1 MAIGDVLP
9 AAGDGFLA
17 RDLRSGP
24 FDLALAT
31 CRRERPLL
39 GALAG
44 SGALHGLLALVL
56 AGGWTL
62 QTLRPPAPVMAPVTL
77 RAVLQPPAQSEAADA
92 AADPVPESRTIVASR
107 SAARPPAPSP
117 PAAAVSPAAATLA
130 TAPVASD
137 PRPNDASPAPPE
149 GGVIIALVHD
159 ARELGGGLA
168 ERIAERYPS
177 RADRPPRLRGALA
190 LPYPTAAR
198 QSHTSGR
205 VTAVLDIDEQGKIIG
220 SLLVPSHPAFVPAVD
235 EALRDIRFTPAE
247 IASRRVPYWAVVAFT
262 FTIAAPPGRGR

>member
-1 MAIGDVLP
+1 MTIGDVLP
-9 AAGDGFLA
+9 AAGDDFLPENM
-17 RDLRSGP
+17 RSGTL
-24 FDLALAT
+24 DLALAT

-44 SGALHGLLALVL
+44 SGVVHGLLALVL

-62 QTLRPPAPVMAPVTL
+62 QTLRVPAPDSAPATL
-77 RAVLQPPAQSEAADA
+77 RAVLQPPTPAVAADA
-92 AADPVPESRTIVASR
+92 AADPVPEMRTIVAPR
-107 SAARPPAPSP
+107 VSASPPAPPP
-117 PAAAVSPAAATLA
+117 PAVSVSPAAARPS

-137 PRPNDASPAPPE
+137 PRPNDAPPAPPE
-149 GGVIIALVHD
+149 GGVIVALVHD

-168 ERIAERYPS
+168 ERIAERYPN

-190 LPYPTAAR
+190 LPYPATAR

-247 IASRRVPYWAVVAFT
+247 IATRRVPYWAVVAFT
-262 FTIAAPPGRGR
+262 FTIAAPSGNRH